1 MRLRITLTWFIG
13 LLALMSLACAQA
25 GNVISFEDATA
36 TAEGKYA
43 PVTNSGGTAD
53 GADFAIGDTVL
64 LAGKGFLINLM
75 DTPGG
80 RIAAGQQ
87 RGAEVEILGSVLYE
101 DVLWY
106 EVDSST
112 GTGWIKGDNLEL
124 MPVAEAKYAAGDKVY
139 LVGTGF
145 LINLM
150 KEAGGLRIIAGQE
163 RGVEVEIID
172 NSEIDNG
179 TMWYLIDAPTGQG
192 WVPEE
197 NLSAEAP

>member
-1 MRLRITLTWFIG
+1 MRLRTTLTWFIG

-43 PVTNSGGTAD
+43 PSTSSGGTAD
-53 GADFAIGDTVL
+53 GADFAIGGTAV

-75 DTPGG
+75 DKPGG
-80 RIAAGQQ
+80 RISAGQQ
-87 RGAEVEILGSVLYE
+87 RGAEVKILSSVLFE

-106 EVDSST
+106 EVDAST
-112 GTGWIKGDNLEL
+112 GTGWVKGDSLEPL
-124 MPVAEAKYAAGDKVY
+124 PVTEAKYVAGDKAY

-145 LINLM
+145 LISLM
-150 KEAGGLRIIAGQE
+150 KEPGGVRMIAGQE
-163 RGVEVEIID
+163 RGVQVEIVE
-172 NSEIDNG
+172 NSPVDDG

-192 WVPEE
+192 WVPEG
-197 NLSAEAP
+197 NLSDEAP

>member
-1 MRLRITLTWFIG
+1 MRLRTTLTWFIG

-43 PVTNSGGTAD
+43 PITESGGTVD
-53 GADFAIGDTVL
+53 GADFTIGDTVL
-64 LAGKGFLINLM
+64 LAGRGFLINLM
-75 DTPGG
+75 DDPGG
-80 RIAAGQQ
+80 RISAGQQ
-87 RGAEVEILGSVLYE
+87 RGAEVEILSSVLYE
-101 DVLWY
+101 DALWY

-112 GTGWIKGDNLEL
+112 GTGWIKGENLEP
-124 MPVAEAKYAAGDKVY
+124 MPAAEAKYAAGDNAY

-145 LINLM
+145 LISLM
-150 KEAGGLRIIAGQE
+150 KEAGGLRMIAGQE
-163 RGVEVEIID
+163 RGVEVEIVD
-172 NSEIDNG
+172 NTEIDDG

-197 NLSAEAP
+197 NLSDEAP

>member
-1 MRLRITLTWFIG
+1 
-13 LLALMSLACAQA
+13 MSLACAQA

-43 PVTNSGGTAD
+43 PVTDSGGTAD
-53 GADFAIGDTVL
+53 GANFAIGDTAL

-75 DTPGG
+75 DDPGG
-80 RIAAGQQ
+80 RISAGQQ
-87 RGAEVEILGSVLYE
+87 RGAEVEIISSILFE

-112 GTGWIKGDNLEL
+112 GTGWIKGENLEPL
-124 MPVAEAKYAAGDKVY
+124 PVAEAKYAAGDKAY

-145 LINLM
+145 LISLM
-150 KEAGGLRIIAGQE
+150 KEPGGLRMIAGQE
-163 RGVEVEIID
+163 RGVEIEIID
-172 NSEIDNG
+172 NSQVDDG

-197 NLSAEAP
+197 NLSDEAP